1 MRKTILV
8 LGAVMAVL
16 MFAMVGAGVALADT
30 VFSTST
36 PTTAEDCK
44 NGGYAKYGF
53 KNQGQCIK
61 AVNHATPADTTAPEI
76 QITDGPAEGSVSNE
90 GRFFISS
97 NEPVQFFYDIREATY
112 TGQPT
117 YSTLGN
123 PNSTEVDIGFTLS
136 NADGKEMVLYIK
148 AVDAAGN
155 TTEIQRRWTVDITG
169 PTVQF
174 TGGPSE
180 GEVLT
185 NNDVTFSWTASDPA
199 PGSGVDQVLGCMN
212 FIPEPGGHENYGT
225 CRTSSPTTYTDMP
238 DGNYQFILA
247 ATDRAGNQGEAIV
260 RNFTVDTTP

>member
-1 MRKTILV
+1 MGMRRIV
-8 LGAVMAVL
+8 LLLASIALAVIFVS
-16 MFAMVGAGVALADT
+16 GVALAD
-30 VFSTST
+30 S
-36 PTTAEDCK
+36 PTTKEDCK

-53 KNQGQCIK
+53 KNRGECIK

-97 NEPVQFFYDIREATY
+97 NEPVQFYYDIREATY

-117 YSTLGN
+117 YKTLGN
-123 PNSTEVDIGFTLS
+123 PNSTEVDIGLTLS

-238 DGNYQFILA
+238 DGNYQFQLA

-260 RNFTVDTTP
+260 CNFTVDTTP

>member
-1 MRKTILV
+1 
-8 LGAVMAVL
+8 
-16 MFAMVGAGVALADT
+16 
-30 VFSTST
+30 
-36 PTTAEDCK
+36 
-44 NGGYAKYGF
+44 
-53 KNQGQCIK
+53 
-61 AVNHATPADTTAPEI
+61 
-76 QITDGPAEGSVSNE
+76 VSNE
-90 GRFFISS
+90 GQFFISS
-97 NEPVQFFYDIREATY
+97 NEPVQFYYDIREATY

-123 PNSTEVDIGFTLS
+123 PNSTEVDIGLTLS